1 MTSNIYDEK
10 KKFNIIDALI
20 IFLIIALILV
30 VIFRAQLISLF
41 NDAGKRTNVE
51 ISFVCEEIPSELL
64 SSIALGNTFTWLEAD
79 AELGTLN
86 KAENQKAAIEYYYD
100 DNNALRFKEII
111 GKKSFDGKINGTAI
125 NNKGCH
131 IDGTDFLA
139 SGMTITLTNGK
150 VQFEA
155 LITSVVFQ

>member
-1 MTSNIYDEK
+1 MTNNFYDEK

-41 NDAGKRTNVE
+41 NDAGKRSNIE
-51 ISFVCEEIPSELL
+51 ITFVCEEISTELL
-64 SSIALGNTFTWLEAD
+64 NSIALGNSFTWLEAD
-79 AELGTLN
+79 VGIGTLN
-86 KAENQKAAIEYYYD
+86 VRENEKNAIEYYYD
-100 DNNALRFKEII
+100 ENNNLRIKEIN
-111 GKKSFDGKINGTAI
+111 GKKSFTGKLNGTAI
-125 NNKGCH
+125 NNNGCY

-139 SGMTITLTNGK
+139 SGMTITITNGK

-155 LITSVVFQ
+155 LITSVVFK

>member
-41 NDAGKRTNVE
+41 NDAGNRSTVE
-51 ISFVCEEIPSELL
+51 ITFVCEEISAELL
-64 SSIALGNTFTWLEAD
+64 NSIALGDTITWLEAD
-79 AELGTLN
+79 VGLGTLN
-86 KAENQKAAIEYYYD
+86 GKDNEKNAIEYYYD
-100 DNNALRFKEII
+100 ENNDLRIKEIN
-111 GKKSFDGKINGTAI
+111 GKKSYEGKLNGTAI
-125 NNKGCH
+125 NNNGCY

-150 VQFEA
+150 VQFAA
-155 LITSVVFQ
+155 LITSVVFK